1 MRVFFQTFSKI
12 LGFLTA
18 ISVFLIIVAILL
30 TYLTPQT
37 NNNFTFLSGD
47 KNALKKIA
55 LINLAGPI
63 ISEPRNTYNL
73 NFIGQNNYIYPS
85 LINEHLN
92 ELDNENILGIV
103 ISINSPGGSVSATQE
118 IYNILLQFKQKN
130 QIPIYI
136 HAKDIL
142 ASGGY
147 WLAMVGDK
155 IFANYGTIIGSI
167 GVKGP
172 DWLYYNYPTALSS
185 GLIGP
190 SVESPNGIKLFSNS
204 AGISKDIFNPFRKPT
219 DSEISNL
226 KIMVNDI
233 YIDFVNLVS
242 ANRKIEPEILV
253 KEIGAMIF
261 NTKQAQQ
268 NYLIDGEKNL
278 DQTLATLKKELK
290 VDRLQIIT
298 NGKKLNSN
306 FLNLNLLLNNNEETL
321 LNNFCNNLIYE
332 FSVVFKNSYIND
344 C

>member
-18 ISVFLIIVAILL
+18 ISVFLIILTILL
-30 TYLTPQT
+30 TYFSA
-37 NNNFTFLSGD
+37 NNQSKFTFLSGD
-47 KNALKKIA
+47 KNALKKLA
-55 LINLAGPI
+55 LINLSGPI
-63 ISEPRNTYNL
+63 ISEPRNVYNL
-73 NFIGQNNYIYPS
+73 NFIGKSNYIYPS
-85 LINEHLN
+85 LIEEYLK
-92 ELDNENILGIV
+92 ELGDENILGLV

-118 IYNILLQFKQKN
+118 IYNILLKFKEKN
-130 QIPIYI
+130 QIPIYF

-147 WLAMVGDK
+147 WLAMSGNK

-190 SVESPNGIKLFSNS
+190 SVESPNGIQLYSNL

-219 DSEISNL
+219 DSEMSNL
-226 KIMVNDI
+226 QEMVNDI

-242 ANRKIEPEILV
+242 SNRKIEPEILV
-253 KEIGAMIF
+253 AEIGAMIF
-261 NTKQAQQ
+261 NTKQAQE
-268 NYLIDGEKNL
+268 NFLIDGEKDL
-278 DQTLATLKKELK
+278 DQTLVILKNDLRVNK
-290 VDRLQIIT
+290 LQIIT
-298 NGKKLNSN
+298 NYKKSNSN
-306 FLNLNLLLNNNEETL
+306 LLNLYSLLGNNEEKL

-332 FSVVFKNSYIND
+332 FSTVFKNSHTND